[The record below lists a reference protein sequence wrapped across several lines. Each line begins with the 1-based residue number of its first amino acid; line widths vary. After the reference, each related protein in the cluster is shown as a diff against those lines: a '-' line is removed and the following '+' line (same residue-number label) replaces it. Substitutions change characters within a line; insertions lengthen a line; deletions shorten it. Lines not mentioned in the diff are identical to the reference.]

1 MHGNQVS
8 NMKNLN
14 IIIAGLCAAALLS
27 CNKENP
33 TEDTSRRPMTFSVVS
48 EDTKA
53 HLEDNVHVRFKVG
66 DAISVFDGT
75 ANNMFT
81 AQTVGDKTTF
91 SGEAVVGKDSYLI
104 VSPYSASNSMI
115 NESVAQYEIPDVQVA
130 TPGTFD
136 PDAFVSVGRV
146 LKGNKSDVTL
156 YSAVSL
162 VKVTVPS
169 GLTVKEIQLAS
180 GGPDP
185 VSQAVAGTFQMN
197 AENVTPPTLVVGTGR
212 YVISLVPES
221 GKTTIAPGTYYI
233 VVRPREGN
241 SNYYPGL
248 TLAFVGDSY
257 VLYKRSN
264 VKQTQIPRHY
274 ILNLGSLDEAN
285 FTPVSAGTAVLK
297 PGNGSDNATFSAS
310 IKRLLNS
317 SAERDTDDNTIT
329 KIVFKAHTLTPSS
342 TVASVVSTDEST
354 SAIRAVRYGS
364 TVCVYTEAPTL
375 TLSASS
381 YDLFFNFR
389 KLESVEFNKV
399 TSKSGSVNFTSMF
412 HGCTSLKTVDM
423 GYADFS
429 NVLNM
434 TTLFNNCGHVE
445 SIDFGNM
452 TTTVNTKMPYMFLNE
467 YYLKTLKLGPDFVLG
482 NERTNMFSGTSLE
495 VSKAGNKC
503 SIFLKESVYKQLTDN
518 AVNYLDPTT
527 QFHKLRFT
535 PTYL

>member
-1 MHGNQVS
+1 
-8 NMKNLN
+8 MKNLN

-53 HLEDNVHVRFKVG
+53 HLEDNVHVRFNRG

-91 SGEAVVGKDSYLI
+91 SGEAVIGKDSYLI
-104 VSPYSASNSMI
+104 VSPYNASNSMI
-115 NESVAQYEIPDVQVA
+115 SESVAQYEIPDVQVA

-136 PDAFVSVGRV
+136 PDAFVSVGKV

-162 VKVTVPS
+162 VKVIVPS
-169 GLTVKEIQLAS
+169 GLTTVKEIQLAS
-180 GGPDP
+180 GGPAP
-185 VSQAVAGTFQMN
+185 VSHAVAGTFQMN
-197 AENVTPPTLVVGTGR
+197 AKDVTLPELVGGTGR

-221 GKTTIAPGTYYI
+221 GRTTIAPGTYYI
-233 VVRPREGN
+233 VVRPRTG
-241 SNYYPGL
+241 SGTSYPGL
-248 TLAFVGDSY
+248 TLAFVIDSN

-264 VKQTQIPRHY
+264 TKATEIPRHY
-274 ILNLGSLDEAN
+274 ILNLGSLDKTN

-297 PGNGSDNATFSAS
+297 PGNGSGNATFSAS

-329 KIVFKAHTLTPSS
+329 RIVFKAHTLTPPAVGSS
-342 TVASVVSTDEST
+342 AVVSTDAGS
-354 SAIRAVRYGS
+354 IRAVLYGS

-399 TSKSGSVNFTSMF
+399 TSQSGSVNFTSMF

-445 SIDFGNM
+445 SVDFGNM
-452 TTTVNTKMPYMFLNE
+452 TTTVNTKMPSMFLNE

-503 SIFLKESVYKQLTDN
+503 SIFLKQAVYNQLVPDN
-518 AVNYLDPTT
+518 TKDIDPTT
-527 QFHKLRFT
+527 QFHKLRFI